1 MTKKR
6 ILYNLTLHKQRN
18 LGMIYNNNKDETE
31 WEIEEDPRLIPVSNP
46 QNWNELKLVVAC
58 AIKGIPAGSAVLIG
72 GMTQLAVL
80 IAELKMFD
88 LYYIILDDDF
98 GKYPRAVP
106 VGFDSHRLWTR
117 NQRYNIEMGDTQELT
132 EPSSEHNAQ
141 KTKSQLIKETKDHG

>member
-18 LGMIYNNNKDETE
+18 LGMIYNNDRDNHE
-31 WEIEEDPRLIPVSNP
+31 WQIEENPRLIPVNNP
-46 QNWNELKLVVAC
+46 QNWDELKRVVTN
-58 AIKGIPAGSAVLIG
+58 AIQGIPAGSAVLIG

-80 IAELKMFD
+80 IAELKMFE

-117 NQRYNIEMGDTQELT
+117 NQRFTIEVDDTQGLT
-132 EPSSEHNAQ
+132 EKSSEHIAQ
-141 KTKSQLIKETKDHG
+141 PTKTGQPKETKDHG